1 MKTKNLTFFLPFEFD
16 QIPREWYPWNDGW
29 DKEKGRLFI
38 FECFKKMPF
47 DGLLISKSKFD
58 TNQSRF
64 SHLLKNN
71 KDIKEAFS
79 IPKGIKLFGDCGAFQ
94 YRSEEKPPYTAQE
107 ILNYY
112 QDYGFDMGCAID
124 HIITNKK
131 DVSEREKRYQITKEF
146 AKKCIDIYNEN
157 NYSFEL
163 FGVAQGWDI
172 QSYSQMVDFLF
183 NLGYENLCVGGL
195 VGLNKK
201 KIENENDLTLENL
214 LLRLKPKFK
223 KFKRVHIFGRGN
235 IEYLP
240 LFIDVGVTQ
249 FDNNVMRKSWT
260 DEKRSYF
267 FYNTKS
273 KTMKYYTSIR
283 LPLTDNKQG
292 KQELDL
298 KIFNDL
304 RKFSNNEMNIQDFK
318 LSLKTFYEN
327 YNKQNKK
334 DHKFN
339 ENLLTELLTD
349 TPWKK
354 CDCDLCA
361 KYQIHICIFR
371 RRMRNMSRGFHNVY
385 NYFSLVEDVRS
396 DQNY

>member
-1 MKTKNLTFFLPFEFD
+1 MTNTKLSFFLPFEFD
-16 QIPREWYPWNDGW
+16 QIPREWHPWDDDW
-29 DKEKGRLFI
+29 EEKKGRLFI
-38 FECFKKMPF
+38 YECFKNIPF

-58 TNQSRF
+58 TNKSRF

-71 KDIKEAFS
+71 KKLKDAFS
-79 IPKGIKLFGDCGAFQ
+79 IPKDIKLFGDCGAFQ
-94 YRSEEKPPYTAQE
+94 YRNEEKPPYTAQE

-112 QDYGFDMGCAID
+112 QDHGFDMGCSID

-131 DVSEREKRYQITKEF
+131 DVSEREKRYQITKEY
-146 AKKCIDIYNEN
+146 AKKCIDLYNEN
-157 NYSFEL
+157 DYTFEL

-172 QSYSQMVDFLF
+172 QSYSRIIEFLLE
-183 NLGYENLCVGGL
+183 LGYKNLCIGGL

-214 LLRLKPKFK
+214 LVKLEPKFK

-267 FYNTKS
+267 LYNKKNRS
-273 KTMKYYTSIR
+273 MKYYTSIR
-283 LPLTDNKQG
+283 LPLTENKQG
-292 KQELDL
+292 KQELDT

-304 RKFSNNEMNIQDFK
+304 RDFSNNGMNIQDFI
-318 LSLKTFYEN
+318 LSLKNFYEK
-327 YNKQNKK
+327 YNKLNKK
-334 DHKFN
+334 KFELN
-339 ENLLTELLTD
+339 ENLITNLLID
-349 TPWKK
+349 APWKK
-354 CDCDLCA
+354 CECDLCA
-361 KYQIHICIFR
+361 KYQIHVSVFR

-385 NYFSLVEDVRS
+385 NYFSLVNDVRS
-396 DQNY
+396 AQNS